1 MNTTA
6 NADAMTA
13 ILRQISLDWNRT
25 ISYGRSY
32 IAIFFAYVPGF
43 TCLMAATGS
52 TLDSVAGAAIGGAAS
67 GFLMLNIT
75 LFSYEQ
81 MNNHHWMNGIVPI
94 NRNHQILG
102 RFAFLIACDLVAGLE
117 VAVSIACAGT
127 IMHEPVKVTDA
138 IDFAAMTVLTLV
150 LLNAIV
156 QPFLYRFSPYRAMAA
171 IILSIGVIGGAVI
184 GLCKALPEFEK
195 TVEQLAEAISR
206 HQAIVL
212 AAFLII
218 DVLALRS
225 PARYRCIFTAARTSE
240 PSQPVDS
247 YGTDLGS
254 SESTESPK
262 CIYLRT
268 TPVPTIR
275 QARRGSRT

>member
-81 MNNHHWMNGIVPI
+81 MN
-94 NRNHQILG
+94 
-102 RFAFLIACDLVAGLE
+102 
-117 VAVSIACAGT
+117 
-127 IMHEPVKVTDA
+127 K
-138 IDFAAMTVLTLV
+138 
-150 LLNAIV
+150 
-156 QPFLYRFSPYRAMAA
+156 
-171 IILSIGVIGGAVI
+171 
-184 GLCKALPEFEK
+184 
-195 TVEQLAEAISR
+195 
-206 HQAIVL
+206 
-212 AAFLII
+212 
-218 DVLALRS
+218 
-225 PARYRCIFTAARTSE
+225 
-240 PSQPVDS
+240 
-247 YGTDLGS
+247 
-254 SESTESPK
+254 
-262 CIYLRT
+262 
-268 TPVPTIR
+268 
-275 QARRGSRT
+275 

>member
-52 TLDSVAGAAIGGAAS
+52 TLDSVAGAAIGGAAN
-67 GFLMLNIT
+67 GFLMLNIS

-117 VAVSIACAGT
+117 VAVSIACAGI

-138 IDFAAMTVLTLV
+138 IGFAAMTVLTLV

-171 IILSIGVIGGAVI
+171 IILSIGTVI

-206 HQAIVL
+206 HQAIAL

-218 DVLALRS
+218 DVLALAFS
-225 PARYRCIFTAARTSE
+225 SKISLHI
-240 PSQPVDS
+240 
-247 YGTDLGS
+247 YGSKD
-254 SESTESPK
+254 
-262 CIYLRT
+262 I
-268 TPVPTIR
+268 
-275 QARRGSRT
+275 

>member
-102 RFAFLIACDLVAGLE
+102 RFAFLIVCDLVAGLE
-117 VAVSIACAGT
+117 VAVSIACAGI

-138 IDFAAMTVLTLV
+138 IGFAAMTVLTLV

-156 QPFLYRFSPYRAMAA
+156 QPFLYRFSP
-171 IILSIGVIGGAVI
+171 L
-184 GLCKALPEFEK
+184 
-195 TVEQLAEAISR
+195 SR
-206 HQAIVL
+206 HGRHYSEHRRDRGRGHRTVQGVAGTRKDRRTAGRGDQPAPSHCVSGILDHRRTRLGVL
-212 AAFLII
+212 PQNIAA
-218 DVLALRS
+218 
-225 PARYRCIFTAARTSE
+225 
-240 PSQPVDS
+240 
-247 YGTDLGS
+247 
-254 SESTESPK
+254 
-262 CIYLRT
+262 YLRQQGHLN
-268 TPVPTIR
+268 R
-275 QARRGSRT
+275 ASW

>member
-52 TLDSVAGAAIGGAAS
+52 TAIGGAAS
-67 GFLMLNIT
+67 SFLMLNIT

-138 IDFAAMTVLTLV
+138 IGFAAMTVLTLV

-171 IILSIGVIGGAVI
+171 IILSIGVIVGTVI
-184 GLCKALPEFEK
+184 GLRKALPEFEK

-206 HQAIVL
+206 HQAIAL

-218 DVLALRS
+218 DVLALAFS
-225 PARYRCIFTAARTSE
+225 SKISLHI
-240 PSQPVDS
+240 
-247 YGTDLGS
+247 YGSKD
-254 SESTESPK
+254 
-262 CIYLRT
+262 I
-268 TPVPTIR
+268 
-275 QARRGSRT
+275 

>member
-52 TLDSVAGAAIGGAAS
+52 TLASVAGAAIGGAVS
-67 GFLMLNIT
+67 SFLMLNIT

-81 MNNHHWMNGIVPI
+81 MNNHNWMNGIVPI
-94 NRNHQILG
+94 SRNHQILG
-102 RFAFLIACDLVAGLE
+102 RFAFLIVCDLVAGLE
-117 VAVSIACAGT
+117 VAVSIACAGI

-138 IDFAAMTVLTLV
+138 IGFAAMTVLTLV

-171 IILSIGVIGGAVI
+171 IILSIGVIVGTVI
-184 GLCKALPEFEK
+184 GLRKALPEFEK

-206 HQAIVL
+206 HQAIAL

-218 DVLALRS
+218 DVLALAFS
-225 PARYRCIFTAARTSE
+225 SKISLHI
-240 PSQPVDS
+240 
-247 YGTDLGS
+247 YGSKD
-254 SESTESPK
+254 
-262 CIYLRT
+262 I
-268 TPVPTIR
+268 
-275 QARRGSRT
+275 

>member
-32 IAIFFAYVPGF
+32 IAIFFTYAPGV

-102 RFAFLIACDLVAGLE
+102 RFAFLIVCDLVAGLE
-117 VAVSIACAGT
+117 VAVSIACASI

-138 IDFAAMTVLTLV
+138 IGFAAMTVLTLV
-150 LLNAIV
+150 LLNTIV

-171 IILSIGVIGGAVI
+171 IILSIGVIVGTVI
-184 GLCKALPEFEK
+184 GLRKAL
-195 TVEQLAEAISR
+195 
-206 HQAIVL
+206 H
-212 AAFLII
+212 
-218 DVLALRS
+218 
-225 PARYRCIFTAARTSE
+225 
-240 PSQPVDS
+240 
-247 YGTDLGS
+247 
-254 SESTESPK
+254 
-262 CIYLRT
+262 
-268 TPVPTIR
+268 
-275 QARRGSRT
+275 

>member
-13 ILRQISLDWNRT
+13 ILRQISLDRNRT

-94 NRNHQILG
+94 NRYHQILG

-117 VAVSIACAGT
+117 VAVSIACAGI

-138 IDFAAMTVLTLV
+138 IGLAAMTVLTLV

-171 IILSIGVIGGAVI
+171 IILSIGVIVGTVI
-184 GLCKALPEFEK
+184 GLRKALPEFGK

-206 HQAIVL
+206 HQAIAL

-218 DVLALRS
+218 DVLALAFS
-225 PARYRCIFTAARTSE
+225 SKISLHI
-240 PSQPVDS
+240 
-247 YGTDLGS
+247 YGSKD
-254 SESTESPK
+254 
-262 CIYLRT
+262 I
-268 TPVPTIR
+268 
-275 QARRGSRT
+275 

>member
-138 IDFAAMTVLTLV
+138 IGFAAMTVLTLV

-206 HQAIVL
+206 HQAIAL
-212 AAFLII
+212 ATFLII
-218 DVLALRS
+218 DVLALVFSRKIS
-225 PARYRCIFTAARTSE
+225 LHI
-240 PSQPVDS
+240 
-247 YGTDLGS
+247 YGSKD
-254 SESTESPK
+254 
-262 CIYLRT
+262 I
-268 TPVPTIR
+268 
-275 QARRGSRT
+275 

>member
-6 NADAMTA
+6 NANAMTA

-32 IAIFFAYVPGF
+32 IAIFFAYAPGV

-52 TLDSVAGAAIGGAAS
+52 TLDSVAGAVIGGAAS

-102 RFAFLIACDLVAGLE
+102 RFAFLIVCDLVAGLE
-117 VAVSIACAGT
+117 VAVSIACAGI

-138 IDFAAMTVLTLV
+138 IGFAAMTVLTLV

-156 QPFLYRFSPYRAMAA
+156 QPFLYRFSPYRAIAA
-171 IILSIGVIGGAVI
+171 IILSIGVIVGTVI
-184 GLCKALPEFEK
+184 GLRKALPEFEK

-206 HQAIVL
+206 HQAIAL

-218 DVLALRS
+218 DVLALAFS
-225 PARYRCIFTAARTSE
+225 SKISLHI
-240 PSQPVDS
+240 
-247 YGTDLGS
+247 YGSKD
-254 SESTESPK
+254 
-262 CIYLRT
+262 I
-268 TPVPTIR
+268 
-275 QARRGSRT
+275 

>member
-6 NADAMTA
+6 NANAMTA

-32 IAIFFAYVPGF
+32 IAIFFAYAPGV

-52 TLDSVAGAAIGGAAS
+52 TLDSVAGAVIGGAAS

-102 RFAFLIACDLVAGLE
+102 RFAFLIVCDG
-117 VAVSIACAGT
+117 I

-171 IILSIGVIGGAVI
+171 IILSIGVIVGTVI
-184 GLCKALPEFEK
+184 GLRKALPEFEK

-206 HQAIVL
+206 HQAIAL

-218 DVLALRS
+218 DVLALAFS
-225 PARYRCIFTAARTSE
+225 SKISLHI
-240 PSQPVDS
+240 
-247 YGTDLGS
+247 YGSKD
-254 SESTESPK
+254 
-262 CIYLRT
+262 I
-268 TPVPTIR
+268 
-275 QARRGSRT
+275 

>member
-52 TLDSVAGAAIGGAAS
+52 TLASVAGAAIGGAAS

-94 NRNHQILG
+94 SATTRSSDDSHSL
-102 RFAFLIACDLVAGLE
+102 
-117 VAVSIACAGT
+117 SS
-127 IMHEPVKVTDA
+127 A
-138 IDFAAMTVLTLV
+138 IWWRDWKWPSA
-150 LLNAIV
+150 
-156 QPFLYRFSPYRAMAA
+156 
-171 IILSIGVIGGAVI
+171 
-184 GLCKALPEFEK
+184 
-195 TVEQLAEAISR
+195 
-206 HQAIVL
+206 
-212 AAFLII
+212 
-218 DVLALRS
+218 S
-225 PARYRCIFTAARTSE
+225 PAPASSYTS
-240 PSQPVDS
+240 Q
-247 YGTDLGS
+247 L
-254 SESTESPK
+254 K
-262 CIYLRT
+262 
-268 TPVPTIR
+268 
-275 QARRGSRT
+275 

>member
-6 NADAMTA
+6 NANAMTA

-32 IAIFFAYVPGF
+32 IAIFFAYAPGV

-52 TLDSVAGAAIGGAAS
+52 TLDSVAGAVIGGAAS

-102 RFAFLIACDLVAGLE
+102 RFAFLIVCDLVAGLE
-117 VAVSIACAGT
+117 VAVSIACAGI

-156 QPFLYRFSPYRAMAA
+156 QPFLYRFSPF
-171 IILSIGVIGGAVI
+171 
-184 GLCKALPEFEK
+184 GLRKALPEFEK

-206 HQAIVL
+206 HQAIAL

-218 DVLALRS
+218 DVLALAFS
-225 PARYRCIFTAARTSE
+225 SKISLHI
-240 PSQPVDS
+240 
-247 YGTDLGS
+247 YGSKD
-254 SESTESPK
+254 
-262 CIYLRT
+262 I
-268 TPVPTIR
+268 
-275 QARRGSRT
+275 

>member
-32 IAIFFAYVPGF
+32 LAIFFAYVPGF
-43 TCLMAATGS
+43 TCLMATTGS

-94 NRNHQILG
+94 SRNHQILG
-102 RFAFLIACDLVAGLE
+102 RFAFLIVCDLVAGLE
-117 VAVSIACAGT
+117 VAVSIACAGI

-138 IDFAAMTVLTLV
+138 IGFAAMTVPPL
-150 LLNAIV
+150 
-156 QPFLYRFSPYRAMAA
+156 F
-171 IILSIGVIGGAVI
+171 
-184 GLCKALPEFEK
+184 
-195 TVEQLAEAISR
+195 
-206 HQAIVL
+206 
-212 AAFLII
+212 
-218 DVLALRS
+218 
-225 PARYRCIFTAARTSE
+225 
-240 PSQPVDS
+240 
-247 YGTDLGS
+247 
-254 SESTESPK
+254 
-262 CIYLRT
+262 
-268 TPVPTIR
+268 
-275 QARRGSRT
+275 